1 MKIETILG
9 SINDQ
14 KLPLLVVNLFKGVK
28 NPSGATGLID
38 DSTDGLI
45 SKLIDEGEIT
55 GGKNEITLI
64 HTLGDQFKNF
74 LPNRVLVLG
83 LGARDDFDYNVV
95 REISATLAR
104 KIKSL
109 KIKKFGTIIHGTGI
123 GELNV
128 SSSCEAMIEGTLLG
142 LYKFDKYKSD
152 VKDGKNND
160 LLEMQI
166 IEIDNEKVKVA
177 KESITNARIFAEATI
192 GTRNLVNEPPNI
204 MTPKK
209 LADFAFELSENN
221 NDLSCEIFEKSDLE
235 KMKMGAFLGVAQ
247 GSNNDPYGIYMVYE
261 GNKSDAADNIWLIG
275 KGITFDSGGLS
286 LKPSFGMETM
296 KSDMSGG
303 AAVINAINAISKFKP
318 NINVHALCLA
328 TENMPGGKAQR
339 VGDVVTTM
347 SGKTVEIMNTDAE
360 GRLTLAD
367 AVEFAKQNGAKRI
380 IDVATLTGAIVISL
394 GHGNMGAFS
403 NNEKLVKGLIKAG
416 LKRGEPIWQLP
427 LDDLSKKQNRSNI
440 ADIKNTG
447 GRAAGSITAAHF
459 IKEFVGE
466 VPWVHLDIAGTAMKN
481 STNGW
486 IIEGATGLPTRTLI
500 QFVLDI
506 SNKS

>member
-1 MKIETILG
+1 
-9 SINDQ
+9 
-14 KLPLLVVNLFKGVK
+14 
-28 NPSGATGLID
+28 
-38 DSTDGLI
+38 
-45 SKLIDEGEIT
+45 
-55 GGKNEITLI
+55 
-64 HTLGDQFKNF
+64 
-74 LPNRVLVLG
+74 
-83 LGARDDFDYNVV
+83 
-95 REISATLAR
+95 
-104 KIKSL
+104 
-109 KIKKFGTIIHGTGI
+109 
-123 GELNV
+123 
-128 SSSCEAMIEGTLLG
+128 
-142 LYKFDKYKSD
+142 
-152 VKDGKNND
+152 
-160 LLEMQI
+160 
-166 IEIDNEKVKVA
+166 
-177 KESITNARIFAEATI
+177 
-192 GTRNLVNEPPNI
+192 
-204 MTPKK
+204 
-209 LADFAFELSENN
+209 
-221 NDLSCEIFEKSDLE
+221 LE

-247 GSNNDPYGIYMVYE
+247 GSNNDPYGIHMVYE

>member
-1 MKIETILG
+1 MKIKMILG
-9 SINDQ
+9 SLQDQ
-14 KLPLLVVNLFKGVK
+14 KLPLLVVNLFEGVK
-28 NPSGATGLID
+28 SPSGATGKID
-38 DSTDGLI
+38 HCTGGLI
-45 SKLIDEGEIT
+45 SELIKDGEIT
-55 GGKNEITLI
+55 GRKNEMTLI
-64 HTLGDQFKNF
+64 HTLGHSFKNF
-74 LPNRVLVLG
+74 LPNRVLIIG
-83 LGARDDFDYNVV
+83 LGSIDDFNYNVI
-95 REISATLAR
+95 REVSATLAR

-109 KIKKFGTIIHGTGI
+109 KIKKFGTIIHGAGI
-123 GELNV
+123 DELNV
-128 SSSCEAMIEGTLLG
+128 STSCESMIEGTLLG

-152 VKDGKNND
+152 LKDEKNND

-166 IEIDNEKVKVA
+166 IEIDNEKIKTA
-177 KESITNARIFAEATI
+177 EKSIINAQMFSEANI
-192 GTRNLVNEPPNI
+192 GTRNLVNEPPNV

-209 LADFAFELSENN
+209 LADFAQNLSKS
-221 NDLSCEIFEKSDLE
+221 NDNLTCEIFKKSDF
-235 KMKMGAFLGVAQ
+235 KDMKMGAFLGVAQ
-247 GSNNDPYGIYMVYE
+247 GSNNDPYGIHMVYE
-261 GNKSDAADNIWLIG
+261 GNKSNVDDNIWLIG

-303 AAVINAINAISKFKP
+303 AAVINAIDAISKFKP

-339 VGDVVTTM
+339 VGDVVKTM
-347 SGKTVEIMNTDAE
+347 SGKTIEIMNTDAE

-367 AVEFAKQNGAKRI
+367 AVQFAKENGAKRI

-416 LKRGEPIWQLP
+416 SKRGESIWQLP
-427 LDDLSKKQNRSNI
+427 LDDLSKKQNSSKI

-459 IKEFVGE
+459 IKEFVGDI
-466 VPWVHLDIAGTAMKN
+466 PWDHLDIAGTAMKN
-481 STNGW
+481 YTDGW

-500 QFVLDI
+500 QFVLDV
-506 SNKS
+506 SKEN